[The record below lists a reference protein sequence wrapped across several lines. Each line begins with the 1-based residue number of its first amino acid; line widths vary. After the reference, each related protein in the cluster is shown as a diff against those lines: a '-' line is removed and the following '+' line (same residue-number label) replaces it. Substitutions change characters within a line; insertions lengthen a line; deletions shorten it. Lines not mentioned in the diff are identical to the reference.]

1 MSDKPYDTV
10 VVIDFGGQYSHLI
23 ARRIREC
30 EVYSELMP
38 WNASVDQIIA
48 REPKGIVLSGGP
60 ASVND
65 RNAPRCERAVF
76 DLGIPVLAIC
86 FGLQLIVDMLG
97 GKVSRPSVREYGRTA
112 VSFDDRAELFK
123 GLEDESICWMSHA
136 DSAEEVPKG
145 FKGIAHSKHTKY
157 AAIKD
162 RNRPIFGVQFHPE
175 VAHTLR
181 GKEIIRNFLFEIAR
195 CRPTWKMAPFAKEK
209 IAEIRRK
216 VGNERVLCAVSGGVD
231 STTTAALVN
240 EAVGDQLTCIF
251 VNHGLLRKG
260 EPEQVRQI
268 LAGMNLKTVYVDAS
282 QRFLGGLKGVSDPE
296 QKRKV
301 IGEEFA
307 KVFTEVAEKHGKFQ
321 WLAQGTLYPD
331 VIESARTGSLASR
344 IKTHHNVAG
353 LPGWIEFKLIE
364 PLRSLYKDEV
374 RRVAATIG
382 IPEAIT
388 ARHPFPGPGL
398 AVRILGEVTGEKLR
412 ICREA
417 SDIVESELRAK
428 GMYDKVWQAFAVVG
442 DDLAV
447 GVLGDE
453 RKLGHIV
460 TVRIVDSVDG
470 MTADWVRLSDDLLMR
485 ISNRITNEV
494 QDVTWVAY
502 AVSSKP
508 PSTIEPC

>member
-1 MSDKPYDTV
+1 LSQDSRDTV

-30 EVYSELMP
+30 EVYSELLP
-38 WNASVDQIIA
+38 WKTGVDEILA
-48 REPKGIVLSGGP
+48 RQPKGIVLSGGP

-65 RNAPRCERAVF
+65 RDAPRCEREVF
-76 DLGIPVLAIC
+76 NLGIPLLGIC
-86 FGLQLIVDMLG
+86 YGLQLIVDMLG
-97 GKVSRPSVREYGRTA
+97 GKVSRPFFQEYGRTA
-112 VSFDDRAELFK
+112 VHFEHPTGLFK
-123 GLEDESICWMSHA
+123 GLDAESICWMSHA
-136 DSAEEVPKG
+136 DSAQELPKG
-145 FKGIAHSKHTKY
+145 FERTAYSEHTKY
-157 AAIKD
+157 AAIRDKQ
-162 RNRPIFGVQFHPE
+162 RPIFGVQFHPE
-175 VAHTLR
+175 VAHTIR
-181 GKEIIRNFLFEIAR
+181 GKEIIRNFLFDIAH
-195 CRPTWKMAPFAKEK
+195 CKPTWKMAPFSKET

-216 VGNERVLCAVSGGVD
+216 VGDERVLCAVSGGVD
-231 STTTAALVN
+231 STTAAALVN

-260 EPEQVRQI
+260 EPEQVREI
-268 LAGMNLKTVYVDAS
+268 LEKMNLRTVYVDAS
-282 QRFLGGLKGVSDPE
+282 EEFLAKLKGISDPE
-296 QKRKV
+296 QKRKI

-331 VIESARTGSLASR
+331 VIESARTGSPASR

-353 LPGWIEFKLIE
+353 LPGWIKFKLIE
-364 PLRSLYKDEV
+364 PLKYLYKDEV
-374 RRVAATIG
+374 RKVAATIG

-398 AVRILGEVTGEKLR
+398 AVRILGEVTQEKLAV
-412 ICREA
+412 CREA
-417 SDIVESELRAK
+417 SDIVESELKAE
-428 GMYDKVWQAFAVVG
+428 GIYDQVWQAFAVVG

-453 RKLGHIV
+453 RKVGHIV
-460 TVRIVDSVDG
+460 TVRIVESVDG
-470 MTADWVRLSDDLLMR
+470 MTADWVRVPSDLLSR

-494 QDVTWVAY
+494 PNVTWVAY